1 MLFDI
6 TSDAFSISVQQ
17 DVNRGSKGH
26 MYTTMYTYRLYMW
39 VYMYLYI
46 LFITGTLGK
55 LFNYSNCV
63 YVILLCLFV
72 CLFSATE
79 YWIHLPK
86 SSFQNLLSFPL
97 NKALSSP
104 GCFFKQLL

>member
-72 CLFSATE
+72 CF
-79 YWIHLPK
+79 
-86 SSFQNLLSFPL
+86 
-97 NKALSSP
+97 
-104 GCFFKQLL
+104 QLLNIGYICLNLHFRTYFLFHLIKP